1 MVYRIRYRPNDAAV
15 DAETA
20 VEANT
25 PTEAMVKFRCA
36 YGQDAEGADALK
48 VQSVWAEDEP
58 DQAMQ

>member
-1 MVYRIRYRPNDAAV
+1 MVYRIRYRSSNAAAN
-15 DAETA
+15 AEAA

-36 YGQDAEGADALK
+36 YGQDAEGADALE

-58 DQAMQ
+58 DQALQ